1 MRLTWIEGLVC
12 VAIVACIAWI
22 GFAMVED
29 QKAWQQF
36 SATHDCKKVAYIR
49 GDVFNTFGTDGRG
62 NMTVGIGSTPDKT
75 GWLCNDGVTYY
86 R

>member
-1 MRLTWIEGLVC
+1 MGLTW
-12 VAIVACIAWI
+12 IVACIVGL
-22 GFAMVED
+22 GFAMVASEKD
-29 QKAWQQF
+29 WQQF
-36 SATHDCKKVAYIR
+36 AETHECKKVAHIK
-49 GDVFNTFGTDGRG
+49 GDVFNTFGTDSKG